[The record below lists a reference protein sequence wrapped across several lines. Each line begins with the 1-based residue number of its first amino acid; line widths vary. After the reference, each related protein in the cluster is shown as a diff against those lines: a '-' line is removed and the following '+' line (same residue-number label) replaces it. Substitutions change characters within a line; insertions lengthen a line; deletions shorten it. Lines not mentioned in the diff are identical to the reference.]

1 MSRSLVLPFA
11 LVALAACG
19 GNQPEPAAPAPT
31 AAPSAAPAAAS
42 ANPSAAPAAAGP
54 DKAAIEQCF
63 ATANIGRAKFSGEP
77 PKVTVKHI
85 LVKHKDAKKADGK
98 FTRTRA
104 EACLRA
110 IEVRDKIVKGAE
122 FDAMV
127 KEYSDEAGAAT
138 RNGSIGAVE
147 RKDVVK
153 PFADAAFELK
163 VNQMSDVVETESGF
177 HLIFRTE

>member
-1 MSRSLVLPFA
+1 MSRILPIA
-11 LVALAACG
+11 LLALAACG
-19 GNQPEPAAPAPT
+19 GSTPPPAAEPAASATPTAAPAAPAP
-31 AAPSAAPAAAS
+31 A
-42 ANPSAAPAAAGP
+42 AAAGP

-63 ATANIGRAKFSGEP
+63 ATANVGRAKFSGEP
-77 PKVTVKHI
+77 PKITVKHI
-85 LVKHKDAKKADGK
+85 LVKHKDSKKADGK
-98 FTRTRA
+98 ITRTRA

-110 IEVRDKIVKGAE
+110 LQARDKIVGGAD

-127 KEYSDEAGAAT
+127 KEYSDEPGAAT

-163 VNQMSDVVETESGF
+163 VNQMSDIVETESGF

>member
-1 MSRSLVLPFA
+1 MSRLLPIA
-11 LVALAACG
+11 LLALAACG
-19 GNQPEPAAPAPT
+19 GTTPPPAAEPASAAPT
-31 AAPSAAPAAAS
+31 AAPAAPAAS
-42 ANPSAAPAAAGP
+42 AAAGP
-54 DKAAIEQCF
+54 DKAAVEQCF
-63 ATANIGRAKFSGEP
+63 ATANVGRARFSGEP

-85 LVKHKDAKKADGK
+85 LVKHKDSKRADGK
-98 FTRTRA
+98 ITRTRA

-110 IEVRDKIVKGAE
+110 LEARDKIVAGAD

-127 KEYSDEAGAAT
+127 KEYSDEPGAAT

-163 VNQMSDVVETESGF
+163 VNQMSDIVETESGF